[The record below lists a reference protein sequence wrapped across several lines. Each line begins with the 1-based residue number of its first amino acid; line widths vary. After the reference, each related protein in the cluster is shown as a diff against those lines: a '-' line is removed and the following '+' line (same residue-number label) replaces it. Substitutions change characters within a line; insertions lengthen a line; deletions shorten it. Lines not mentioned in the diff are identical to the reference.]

1 MSAVDARLDPG
12 DHWLVHE
19 DDEPADGADR
29 WAWVS
34 WVLLLG
40 AVAPIAASA
49 ATIVHLL
56 RDEDFTSSWFA
67 DPAGPPTTL
76 ADRWLAVGLTT
87 DWRLP
92 ALTTAL
98 GLLAL
103 GAAVTAGRS
112 HWPVGAGLRH
122 GVGIAASAA
131 ALLTATAAG
140 VSLWVLLSGPTARQ
154 EQGLDPWIQRKGFGE
169 WLPEGSLALVAV
181 VLELVVV
188 LALAATRL
196 PSDERVVE
204 DAGERAR
211 TE

>member
-1 MSAVDARLDPG
+1 MSAVDARLVADG
-12 DHWLVHE
+12 DHDHG

-40 AVAPIAASA
+40 AVAPIVGSA

-76 ADRWLAVGLTT
+76 ADRWQAVGLTT
-87 DWRLP
+87 DWRVP
-92 ALTTAL
+92 ALATAL

-103 GAAVTAGRS
+103 GAAVTVGRS
-112 HWPVGAGLRH
+112 HWPVGAGLRQAV
-122 GVGIAASAA
+122 GVAAAAA
-131 ALLTATAAG
+131 ALLTTTATG

-154 EQGLDPWIQRKGFGE
+154 ELGLDPWIRREGLGE
-169 WLPEGSLALVAV
+169 WLPEGSLALLAV
-181 VLELVVV
+181 VLELAVV

-196 PSDERVVE
+196 PSDEWVGE
-204 DAGERAR
+204 DAGQRAR
-211 TE
+211 AE